1 MAGEP
6 ATGAPG
12 FFERRW
18 PAALT
23 MLVVLL
29 LLHGL
34 PDRVRLAPRWTL
46 YALWIVT
53 TLSMGMVGLTRARA
67 GWVRVER
74 IVLLLFFLTVEIGA
88 LVTLASLVRSILGRS
103 GELTGIQLLAS
114 SIAVWITNSLT
125 FTLLY
130 WQLDRGGPEARVRRA
145 RVRPDWLFPQDGAP
159 EGVLAPGWQPGFVD
173 YLALG
178 YTTATAFSP
187 TDTLPLTA
195 RAKLLMMF
203 ESTVS
208 LVTVLIVAARAINV
222 LGN

>member
-1 MAGEP
+1 M
-6 ATGAPG
+6 
-12 FFERRW
+12 
-18 PAALT
+18 
-23 MLVVLL
+23 
-29 LLHGL
+29 
-34 PDRVRLAPRWTL
+34 
-46 YALWIVT
+46 
-53 TLSMGMVGLTRARA
+53 
-67 GWVRVER
+67 
-74 IVLLLFFLTVEIGA
+74 EIGA
-88 LVTLASLVRSILGRS
+88 IVTLVSLMRSILGRS

-125 FTLLY
+125 FSLLY
-130 WQLDRGGPEARVRRA
+130 WQLDRGGPEARVRR
-145 RVRPDWLFPQDGAP
+145 RGGAP
-159 EGVLAPGWQPGFVD
+159 GLAVSARRGAGGVLSPGWHPGFVD

-178 YTTATAFSP
+178 FTTATAFSP

>member
-1 MAGEP
+1 VASERP
-6 ATGAPG
+6 ATGAG

-18 PAALT
+18 PVGLT

-34 PDRVRLAPRWTL
+34 PDRIRLAPRWAN
-46 YALWIVT
+46 YAIWIVT
-53 TLSMGMVGLTRARA
+53 MLSMSAVGLTRARP

-74 IVLLLFFLTVEIGA
+74 LVLLLFFLTVEIGA
-88 LVTLASLVRSILGRS
+88 IVTLVSLTRSILGRS

-114 SIAVWITNSLT
+114 SIAVWIANALT
-125 FTLLY
+125 FSLLY
-130 WQLDRGGPEARVRRA
+130 WQLDRGGPEARVRRTG
-145 RVRPDWLFPQDGAP
+145 VRPDWLFPQDGAP
-159 EGVLAPGWQPGFVD
+159 EEVLSPGWQPGFVD